1 MADSTGISPSLE
13 NYLEIILELTGEDG
27 KVRVTDLAEKMNV
40 AKSSVNQ
47 AVKKLQEL
55 DLLEHEHYGPLV
67 LTPGG
72 REQALRITRRH
83 KVLKYFFNVVLGV
96 DPQTAEDDACR
107 IEHYLSPVT
116 MERLVDFVESK
127 LNQ

>member
-1 MADSTGISPSLE
+1 MADDMVISPSLE
-13 NYLEIILELTGEDG
+13 NYLEVILELTGEDG

-55 DLLEHEHYGPLV
+55 ELLEHEHYGPLV

-72 REQALRITRRH
+72 REKALRITRRH
-83 KVLKYFFNVVLGV
+83 KVLTHFFHAVLGV
-96 DPQTAEDDACR
+96 DAQTAEEDACR
-107 IEHYLSPVT
+107 IEHYLSPTT
-116 MERLVDFVESK
+116 MERLVDFVETK
-127 LNQ
+127 FKE